1 MKHYM
6 TNWPNGLVTAGDAM
20 TREEAKA
27 NQDEI
32 ERGPFKLSYWYGTNC
47 EKCCG
52 VYPKFRTGYDPAK
65 HMQDACWY
73 ECEVCG
79 KRTEFFGMP
88 WQAEEAWNAG
98 KFMEQQLSL
107 F

>member
-1 MKHYM
+1 M
-6 TNWPNGLVTAGDAM
+6 TA
-20 TREEAKA
+20 EEAKR

-32 ERGPFKLSYWYGTNC
+32 SKHYNLGHWYGTNC

-52 VYPKFRTGYDPAK
+52 VYPKLIVMGWQGRPD
-65 HMQDACWY
+65 CWY

-79 KRTEFFGMP
+79 KRTEPKIMP
-88 WQAEEAWNAG
+88 YLSREDWNAG
-98 KFMEQQLSL
+98 RFVENQICL

>member
-1 MKHYM
+1 
-6 TNWPNGLVTAGDAM
+6 M

-27 NQDEI
+27 NQDRI
-32 ERGPFKLSYWYGTNC
+32 AKNYNLGFWYGTNC

-52 VYPKFRTGYDPAK
+52 VYPKFCTHDGK
-65 HMQDACWY
+65 QHMCYY

-79 KRTEFFGMP
+79 KRTKLCTMP
-88 WQAEEAWNAG
+88 WIARDEWNAG
-98 KFMEQQLSL
+98 LFQEQQLCI

>member
-1 MKHYM
+1 
-6 TNWPNGLVTAGDAM
+6 M

-27 NQDEI
+27 NQDRI
-32 ERGPFKLSYWYGTNC
+32 AKNYKLSYWYGTDC

-52 VYPKFRTGYDPAK
+52 VYPKFCKGYINGHD
-65 HMQDACWY
+65 MCYY

-79 KRTEFFGMP
+79 KRTNLCEMP
-88 WQAEEAWNAG
+88 WIARDEWNAG
-98 KFMEQQLSL
+98 MFREQQMCL